1 MIRNLVGPPVL
12 GIDFIGRKKELN
24 AAWNALAATN
34 SLLLSSPRRV
44 GKSSFA
50 RKLIEKAKEKEWSA
64 IYLDVQGIKNET
76 EFGGYLL
83 TELQKIKNEASHTES
98 IKNKIGKLFHSVK
111 KVEFIDFGVEFDK
124 SPQLFYAKLDETFP
138 LPKRTLI
145 VIDELAI
152 YLQQLVK
159 DGDIS
164 RAETFMNWLRNVR
177 QKEVQNI
184 SWIFCSSVSI
194 NNFLSQH
201 GISYTI
207 NDISSFHLGEM
218 NEADALLLLEQLN
231 HSNRQ
236 IMDDHQIRYVLAR
249 IQWKLPFFIQLFF
262 KTYSIN
268 SDEYKKISIEEA
280 TDLIFKDMANEH
292 QLYTW
297 SERLSGYG
305 KDEKIAR
312 LLLNYFCLPK
322 HKSDRKH
329 LESLIATI
337 ALPDDDIAERYSTV
351 KQMLESDGY
360 IVQEEGKIYFRSPII
375 REFWFNKYIR

>member
-1 MIRNLVGPPVL
+1 MVRNLVGPPVL

-24 AAWNALAATN
+24 VAWNALAATN
-34 SLLLSSPRRV
+34 SLLFSSPRRV

-50 RKLIEKAKEKEWSA
+50 RKLIEKAKGEGWST

-76 EFGGYLL
+76 EFGSYLL
-83 TELQKIKNEASHTES
+83 AELQQIKNEASHTES
-98 IKNKIGKLFHSVK
+98 IKDKIGKFFHSVK
-111 KVEFIDFGVEFDK
+111 KVEFMDFGVEFDK
-124 SPQLFYAKLDETFP
+124 SPQLFYAKLNEFFP

-145 VIDELAI
+145 VIDELAV

-159 DGDIS
+159 DGDLN
-164 RAETFMNWLRNVR
+164 RAETFMNWLRNLR
-177 QKEVQNI
+177 QKEVENI
-184 SWIFCSSVSI
+184 SWIFCSSISI

-218 NEADALLLLEQLN
+218 NEADASLLLEELN
-231 HSNRQ
+231 QSNGRLL
-236 IMDDHQIRYVLAR
+236 DEHQIKYILAK

-262 KTYSIN
+262 KTYSLN
-268 SDEYKKISIEEA
+268 RDDYQSMPIEEA
-280 TDLIFKDMANEH
+280 TELIFKEMANEH

-312 LLLNYFCLPK
+312 LLLNHFCLPQ
-322 HKSDRKH
+322 HQSDRQH
-329 LESLIATI
+329 MESLVATI
-337 ALPDDDIAERYSTV
+337 TLPDDDIAERYATV
-351 KQMLESDGY
+351 KQMLEADGY